1 MTQPVLMFGNSHSSI
16 GTRLPIR
23 LRKPGIFQARSSAGL
38 RMPTMRQPVIAVG
51 GEVDVV
57 GIARQIVDHR
67 LDRAGLRAVEPVA
80 LDRAAEGFGEQDRLA
95 VAGDADAVGEFQAA
109 QHGARRVG
117 VRIVADDA
125 AVAAR
130 FQPVDRPFV
139 HFVADGGFGEE
150 DAAVVGDVEIVGEP
164 QPAVVVDRIEAAVG
178 LVGDLLDL
186 ALGRDAIEPHAAD
199 ADIEIVLAV
208 ERHAER
214 LAADMGEHLHL
225 LVVGRQEAHDV
236 AVARAGIEIVVAVE
250 DDVFR
255 RLDAAEPDQRHVAQL
270 VVLRERRRCRAR
282 SRPPAPARDRSG

>member
-1 MTQPVLMFGNSHSSI
+1 M
-16 GTRLPIR
+16 
-23 LRKPGIFQARSSAGL
+23 
-38 RMPTMRQPVIAVG
+38 
-51 GEVDVV
+51 
-57 GIARQIVDHR
+57 
-67 LDRAGLRAVEPVA
+67 
-80 LDRAAEGFGEQDRLA
+80 RAAEGFGEQDRLA

-109 QHGARRVG
+109 QHGARRAG

-130 FQPVDRPFV
+130 FQAVDRPFV

-164 QPAVVVDRIEAAVG
+164 QPAVVVDRIKAAVG

-225 LVVGRQEAHDV
+225 LIVGRQEAHDV

-270 VVLRERRRCRAR
+270 VVLRERAAAGRGRGRG
-282 SRPPAPARDRSG
+282 APAHDRSG